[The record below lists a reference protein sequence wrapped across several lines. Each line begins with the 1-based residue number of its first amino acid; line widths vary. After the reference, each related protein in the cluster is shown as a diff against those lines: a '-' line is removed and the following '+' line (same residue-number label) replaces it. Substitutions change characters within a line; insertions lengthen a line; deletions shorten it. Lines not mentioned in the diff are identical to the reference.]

1 VATII
6 EIARSQDVGDMSA
19 ASPMQSQLFATCP
32 SVLTSKAANDDQVM
46 SGQWTVSGTKLF
58 YPACSL
64 SGKPVLVHQLC
75 GPHFS
80 SRHFGS
86 DEGRAW
92 NVAKAACLPG

>member
-1 VATII
+1 
-6 EIARSQDVGDMSA
+6 
-19 ASPMQSQLFATCP
+19 MQSQLFATCP